1 MQIYAGQAMNAMNEE
16 EVLFD
21 DVYELY
27 EVIGKWVLLS
37 CTGTLLMQSN
47 TVPIN
52 KEVAI
57 SFLYQKWW
65 KA

>member
-37 CTGTLLMQSN
+37 CTGNKLLLSKFSKSM
-47 TVPIN
+47 V
-52 KEVAI
+52 
-57 SFLYQKWW
+57 L
-65 KA
+65 